1 MAKQTIN
8 IGSGELAGDGES
20 LRSAFNK
27 TNSNFNEL
35 YSSVITASNI
45 ASNLIPAANNIFDLG
60 SSSTQ
65 WRSLYVGTST
75 IYLGGV
81 PLSVG
86 TNGNLLVS
94 GNPVQGTGGSVN
106 KLTSGTAKLELIGS
120 VNPYVVFPSA
130 FGESIYIQGN
140 EVASANGNLALTSQ
154 GTVVINANVAS
165 TLTTWAFLTD
175 GTIQFPDGTIQS
187 SAYVSQPAG
196 GEFTF
201 TNTILSTPNL
211 SFNNTSTQIVSGPKA
226 YILNKISVSTASW
239 VRVYISSGTQQNDL
253 LRSIDVDPV
262 STTGIVA
269 EAITTQSGT
278 VVFSPGIN
286 GFNNETTP
294 VSQIPVSVTYLGAG
308 TASVSVT
315 LHFIRLIS

>member
-165 TLTTWAFLTD
+165 TLTTWAF
-175 GTIQFPDGTIQS
+175 
-187 SAYVSQPAG
+187 
-196 GEFTF
+196 
-201 TNTILSTPNL
+201 
-211 SFNNTSTQIVSGPKA
+211 
-226 YILNKISVSTASW
+226 
-239 VRVYISSGTQQNDL
+239 
-253 LRSIDVDPV
+253 
-262 STTGIVA
+262 
-269 EAITTQSGT
+269 
-278 VVFSPGIN
+278 
-286 GFNNETTP
+286 
-294 VSQIPVSVTYLGAG
+294 
-308 TASVSVT
+308 
-315 LHFIRLIS
+315 